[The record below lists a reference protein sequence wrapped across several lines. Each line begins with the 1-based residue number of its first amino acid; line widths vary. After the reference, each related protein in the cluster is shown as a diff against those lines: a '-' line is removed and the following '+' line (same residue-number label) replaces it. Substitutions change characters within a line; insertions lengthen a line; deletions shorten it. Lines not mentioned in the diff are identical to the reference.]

1 MVGAMFVQI
10 YIWSM
15 KQEMAAS
22 KTIVRKV
29 KFIILRSM
37 ELVSNVQSI
46 HTLSSFLTNVWQTI
60 VTPKAI

>member
-10 YIWSM
+10 YTWSM
-15 KQEMAAS
+15 KQEMAAF
-22 KTIVRKV
+22 KMIVRKV

-37 ELVSNVQSI
+37 ELVSNAQSI